1 MSNRDLLKGVL
12 LVSVASFVVG
22 IAYVVSSIISIY
34 NWMSSTFTTSNTLWP
49 GYVPGDITIV
59 LISLPIGIILLSSL
73 HYTLKQDLIKS
84 IACLLVG
91 NATGTSAMIMQIL
104 VTLANTADAFVLG
117 EDVSTSL
124 ILNGILRIDSL
135 LGYFTLPLLIA
146 SISLYRKFSR

>member
-1 MSNRDLLKGVL
+1 MSNRDPLKIIL
-12 LVSVASFVVG
+12 PVSVTSFVVG
-22 IAYVVSSIISIY
+22 IAYVAFSIISLY
-34 NWMSSTFTTSNTLWP
+34 NWISSTFIASNLLWP
-49 GYVPGDITIV
+49 EYIPGDLAIF
-59 LISLPIGIILLSSL
+59 LIGLPIGITLLSSL

-91 NATGTSAMIMQIL
+91 NAIGTSAMIMQIL
-104 VTLANTADAFVLG
+104 VTLANTADALVLG